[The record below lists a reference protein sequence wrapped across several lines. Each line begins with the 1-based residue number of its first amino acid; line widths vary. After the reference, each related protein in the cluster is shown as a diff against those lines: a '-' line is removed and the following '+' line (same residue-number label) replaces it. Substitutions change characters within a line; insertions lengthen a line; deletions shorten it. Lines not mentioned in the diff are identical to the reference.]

1 MKEGYWVVRTYES
14 GAVGEKTKFW
24 VQGARPSSRSGR
36 KERSEIKKQEQNEYS
51 TQKQLARLFNANF
64 RQGDLLL
71 GLDYSPAGMDRL
83 EAYVAEHPFPVPESG
98 DEQAD
103 HMEQIRQAA
112 EREMRLCLRRVKR
125 DLAKDG
131 AALKYIAITSDMDG
145 DTGEAV
151 RVHHHLVV
159 NQEAREAFVRKW
171 AELGGVDWSP
181 LSGQP
186 DYTPVAEYFIRQVR
200 RVPDAKKYVSSRN
213 LVRPQPK
220 DRVVISDAEIR
231 VPKGG
236 KLLFRNEFKPGRPQY
251 IRYVL
256 PENRWTRK
264 KPEPAAPPGRGKTE

>member
-24 VQGARPSSRSGR
+24 VQGARPSSRSKR
-36 KERSEIKKQEQNEYS
+36 KEKSEIKKQEQNEYS
-51 TQKQLARLFNANF
+51 AVKQVARIFNANF
-64 RQGDLLL
+64 HQGDLLM
-71 GLDYSPAGMDRL
+71 GLDYSPAGMARL
-83 EAYVAEHPFPVPESG
+83 EAYIAKHPFPIPES
-98 DEQAD
+98 DDAAAF
-103 HMEQIRQAA
+103 HMEQLREAA
-112 EREMRLCLRRVKR
+112 RREMKLCLRRVQR
-125 DLAKDG
+125 ELAKSG
-131 AALKYIAITSDMDG
+131 IALKYIAITSDMDG

-159 NQEAREAFVRKW
+159 NKEAQGAFVKKW

-181 LSGQP
+181 LSKQA
-186 DYTPVAEYFIRQVR
+186 DYTPVAEYLLRQVR

-236 KLLFRNEFKPGRPQY
+236 KLLFRSEFKPGRPQY
-251 IRYVL
+251 IRYII
-256 PENRWTRK
+256 PESKRK
-264 KPEPAAPPGRGKTE
+264 APPGDGITA